1 MNEITADVL
10 DIIFVTDQKKTN
22 EEVEFIT
29 SQIAHGSPIM
39 DLGCGTGR
47 HTVPLATRG
56 YDVIAVDGSKEML
69 MKLLEHLQ
77 KNDVQALVLH
87 SDIMKINRFDQKC
100 GGVICFGNSFC
111 EMATD
116 KEKADHILKLL
127 FDSLISDGKVIIEIT
142 NNPDSLRPEDF
153 EMEKTVEKDGTTYQF
168 SQKVEDFDRANNVTI
183 TKAQVDILKGESKET
198 LEGSYTSRWWKKA
211 ELDKMFKDAG
221 FLKIEFYGEDFMQF
235 KETST
240 GLILVA
246 TK

>member
-1 MNEITADVL
+1 MNEISADVL

-69 MKLLEHLQ
+69 MKLLENLQ

-87 SDIMKINRFDQKC
+87 SDIMKIKSFDQKC

-111 EMATD
+111 EMATN
-116 KEKADHILKLL
+116 KEQADHILKLIY
-127 FDSLISDGKVIIEIT
+127 DSLIGEGKVIVEIT
-142 NNPDSLRPEDF
+142 NNPDSLNPEDF
-153 EMEKTVEKDGTTYQF
+153 EMEKTVEKDSKTYKF
-168 SQKVEDFDRANNVTI
+168 SQKVEDFDRVNNVTI
-183 TKAQVDILKGESKET
+183 TNAQVEILEGESTQT
-198 LEGSYTSRWWKKA
+198 LGGSYTSRWWRKA
-211 ELDKMFKDAG
+211 ELDQMFKEAG
-221 FLKIEFYGEDFMQF
+221 FSNIELFGEDFLPF
-235 KETST
+235 KDTSK